1 MNSKEVTLVKNA
13 LEQKKFNVVNEY
25 AKIIHSDKGE
35 LVVNEYAGKDVRI
48 YKGKDNTVNVL
59 YPKNCSVVQ
68 EGHVAQAIANGTIFD
83 DADEVDRNAMAIER
97 TSLPYNAMINGGK
110 NIPSNVKPMIAIVIG
125 KIGDDGSF
133 DPVAERINGE
143 NFLKDAVATKDE
155 DNGNNINDVINNYLD
170 YDKEAPYTT
179 DMGHMAHGLDKELDD
194 IHDTDFEDA
203 ISDEDVVDSYDD
215 FDIEALE
222 KDADDK
228 KEEDEDDDNDN
239 DDDDNDSDDD
249 DSEDDDDKINEY
261 YEEPLFE
268 ENNVVQEGVIKTLKR
283 IGYDPKTKT
292 LITDIPNPKD
302 KNEKK
307 VRCKVVFDPTGTGAY
322 IDIPDDDD
330 VDKVPV
336 IHLPVSELLFGNTKD
351 VISTLKHEEGH
362 LYVSMNPTNFEKDF
376 ARAKKL
382 VDRFSSKLSDH
393 GNVPEEYVADLY
405 SARHSDDKG
414 ESFINGLKKS
424 GIRNRKSCKD
434 LKKTMEMYINGAI
447 KALKAIDKIKNH
459 IETDSKGNKIEYKK
473 NVDEAKSNLTKV
485 LTDVDQFVN
494 TVTTAL
500 DITGPGPGS
509 YARSF
514 EAPSVMKNKSG
525 GSMYKRAISL
535 KETIYKI
542 IDANKKMLTTKIS
555 PRLQYVDEICTT
567 LKKSIPKIHEA
578 IDKFVDSV
586 DFEIKARISFIRKW
600 INEYTDSELED
611 KLLYLESVAD
621 ELSEAN
627 DDSTVVVP
635 TDTVEEC
642 GDNNC
647 GIEQEG
653 FLTKKPK
660 KLKPIGRDVVAYIT
674 CEMNDIR
681 SANDQ
686 AMLAGYTCSKIELVD
701 FYLTVLDTQDARYIV
716 PHNKTY
722 LLTMKAD
729 LERLLAQILKIRPIN
744 RSEQIW
750 RVNYPTT

>member
-97 TSLPYNAMINGGK
+97 TTLPYNAMINGGK
-110 NIPSNVKPMIAIVIG
+110 DTPKDLKPMIAIVIG

-133 DPVAERINGE
+133 DPAAERINGE
-143 NFLKDAVATKDE
+143 NFIKDAVATKDE
-155 DNGNNINDVINNYLD
+155 DNDNNINDVVNNYLD
-170 YDKEAPYTT
+170 YDKEAPYTP
-179 DMGHMAHGLDKELDD
+179 DMGHMVHGLDKELDD
-194 IHDTDFEDA
+194 IHDTDFEDT

-222 KDADDK
+222 KDAEDV
-228 KEEDEDDDNDN
+228 KEEDEDGDN
-239 DDDDNDSDDD
+239 DDDNDDNDSDDD
-249 DSEDDDDKINEY
+249 ESEDDDDDKDDESV
-261 YEEPLFE
+261 EES
-268 ENNVVQEGVIKTLKR
+268 
-283 IGYDPKTKT
+283 
-292 LITDIPNPKD
+292 TDI
-302 KNEKK
+302 
-307 VRCKVVFDPTGTGAY
+307 
-322 IDIPDDDD
+322 
-330 VDKVPV
+330 
-336 IHLPVSELLFGNTKD
+336 
-351 VISTLKHEEGH
+351 
-362 LYVSMNPTNFEKDF
+362 
-376 ARAKKL
+376 
-382 VDRFSSKLSDH
+382 
-393 GNVPEEYVADLY
+393 
-405 SARHSDDKG
+405 
-414 ESFINGLKKS
+414 
-424 GIRNRKSCKD
+424 
-434 LKKTMEMYINGAI
+434 
-447 KALKAIDKIKNH
+447 
-459 IETDSKGNKIEYKK
+459 
-473 NVDEAKSNLTKV
+473 
-485 LTDVDQFVN
+485 
-494 TVTTAL
+494 
-500 DITGPGPGS
+500 
-509 YARSF
+509 
-514 EAPSVMKNKSG
+514 
-525 GSMYKRAISL
+525 
-535 KETIYKI
+535 
-542 IDANKKMLTTKIS
+542 
-555 PRLQYVDEICTT
+555 
-567 LKKSIPKIHEA
+567 
-578 IDKFVDSV
+578 
-586 DFEIKARISFIRKW
+586 
-600 INEYTDSELED
+600 
-611 KLLYLESVAD
+611 AD
-621 ELSEAN
+621 EMTEAN
-627 DDSTVVVP
+627 DDATVVTP

-716 PHNKTY
+716 PHNKAY

-750 RVNYPTT
+750 RVNYPTA